1 MNLLALVAG
10 TIVVVRDGD
19 VVKPSTTMLLLLL
32 PPPLLLVHKE
42 QTMATATVITRGE
55 FIIRDFL
62 VSGIS
67 CWYWLLMVGSLLLDS
82 C

>member
-32 PPPLLLVHKE
+32 LPPPLPLVHKE

-67 CWYWLLMVGSLLLDS
+67 CWYWLLMVGSVLLDS
-82 C
+82 